1 VPALL
6 FDMMKY
12 ALLLVLGL
20 AHAFEVIPDKNVI
33 ELHLK
38 ASYGVTDDN
47 MIVNLAEAEKIQLIG

>member
-1 VPALL
+1 
-6 FDMMKY
+6 MMKY

-20 AHAFEVIPDKNVI
+20 ANAFEVIPDKNVI

-47 MIVNLAEAEKIQLIG
+47 VIVNLAEAEKIQLIG